1 MTEKEQLI
9 IRLEKAKKTMISV
22 LEYDTETLEIINQE
36 LKKLKKQKPKFDFCL
51 N

>member
-1 MTEKEQLI
+1 MTEKERLI

-22 LEYDTETLEIINQE
+22 LEYDKETLEIIDKE
-36 LKKLKKQKPKFDFCL
+36 LKELKKQKPKFDFCL